1 MENKE
6 NNNKELSDLLS
17 RQTKAIENIE
27 KYFSPAREEKR
38 FEKLKNVVINFFLV
52 QLFVFLG
59 VLVYGN

>member
-38 FEKLKNVVINFFLV
+38 LSLIHI
-52 QLFVFLG
+52 
-59 VLVYGN
+59 